1 MRERRRFFL
10 VWAVVL
16 GAGGIAVATL
26 GRYGVH
32 VVAFGLLY
40 AALATSWSCMRAA
53 GLFSFFGAG
62 ALTQAGLVTTGRV
75 SPWLALCASAAAGAL
90 AAVPLIPG
98 LRLST

>member
-53 GLFSFFGAG
+53 GLFSFGQAAFFGAG
-62 ALTQAGLVTTGRV
+62 ALTQAWLVAGGRGFPRGCP
-75 SPWLALCASAAAGAL
+75 SARARAQAPW
-90 AAVPLIPG
+90 
-98 LRLST
+98 RLFR